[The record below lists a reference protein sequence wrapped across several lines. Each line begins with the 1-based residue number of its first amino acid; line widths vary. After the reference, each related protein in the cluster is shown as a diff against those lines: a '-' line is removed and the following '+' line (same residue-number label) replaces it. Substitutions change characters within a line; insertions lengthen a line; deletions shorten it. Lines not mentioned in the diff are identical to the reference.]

1 MVNYQCTSLLSC
13 PKKYPTH
20 CYSTKE
26 RDQRTHFMILSNVGN
41 ISTNSLKI
49 YQLTRRTEISLLL
62 LRKKYS
68 ICNIFC
74 FVYWISGN
82 ISEVL
87 FFKFIKI
94 YGSYLKNIWVGARN
108 YNFRGMPTEHS
119 LAYVFNCLSENLCG
133 HPELYLQII
142 ITNINSKKW
151 HRKRTVKWW

>member
-49 YQLTRRTEISLLL
+49 YQLTRSTEISLLL
-62 LRKKYS
+62 LGKKYS

-87 FFKFIKI
+87 FFKFMKI

-119 LAYVFNCLSENLCG
+119 LAYVLNCLSENLCG

-151 HRKRTVKWW
+151 HRKRTVK